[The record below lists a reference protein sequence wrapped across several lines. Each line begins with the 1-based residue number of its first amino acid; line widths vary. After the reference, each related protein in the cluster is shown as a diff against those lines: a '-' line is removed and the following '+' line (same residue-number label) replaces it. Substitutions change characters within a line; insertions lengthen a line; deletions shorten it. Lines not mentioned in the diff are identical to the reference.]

1 MLRSDKMK
9 NLILILFTAVAVL
22 FVQGSSFAGP
32 ESNPGLEGTVV
43 FTHGT
48 ATDALKDYFSD
59 WMKGDYDKMYA
70 YLLKGDKKIISKDT
84 FVNEFKKAEAGGL
97 RIDSYKLSKA
107 VFKTARGYAEVN
119 IKISFTENNQKF
131 DIVKTITVYVEDNE
145 WRLSSI
151 PIYFPGSPGSM
162 LPD

>member
-1 MLRSDKMK
+1 MK
-9 NLILILFTAVAVL
+9 NLVLFLAIVTTVLILE
-22 FVQGSSFAGP
+22 GISFAGP
-32 ESNPGLEGTVV
+32 ESNPNLEGTVI

-48 ATDALKDYFSD
+48 AADALKDYFTD
-59 WMKGDYDKMYA
+59 WMKGDYEKMYQ

-97 RIDSYKLSKA
+97 RLESFKLSKE
-107 VFKTARGYAEVN
+107 VYKTARGYAEINV
-119 IKISFTENNQKF
+119 KVTFTENNQKF
-131 DIVKTITVYVEDNE
+131 DIVKTISMYVEDNE

-151 PIYFPGSPGSM
+151 PIYFPGSPSSM

>member
-1 MLRSDKMK
+1 MR
-9 NLILILFTAVAVL
+9 NLLLFLVISFVILLF
-22 FVQGSSFAGP
+22 QSSSFAGP
-32 ESNPGLEGTVV
+32 ESNPSLEGTVI

-59 WMKGDYDKMYA
+59 WMKGDYDKMYQ

-84 FVNEFKKAEAGGL
+84 FVSEFKKAEAGGL
-97 RIDSYKLSKA
+97 RLVSFKLSKA
-107 VFKTARGYAEVN
+107 VFKTARGYAEIN
-119 IKISFTENNQKF
+119 AKITFTENNQKF
-131 DIVKTITVYVEDNE
+131 DIVKTITMYVEDNE

-151 PIYFPGSPGSM
+151 PIYFPGSPSSM